1 MTEKIDGRTIRE
13 NAMRAGL
20 ILGGISAA
28 YELIALLPGLVGGIP
43 GALLGGLVFLLRI
56 AKIVYI
62 ISLFKQLILLLAAE
76 YEGVTRRE
84 GFRFGLLASF
94 FSSLIVTGVSLL
106 ILQWLSPDVSA
117 AFSEAMQE
125 MQNTQ
130 GLPPE
135 SLEATERIVDWFSR
149 NYALLSS
156 LTTFFYCIVWGIV
169 LTAIHVQHLPPR
181 ELKNEC

>member
-1 MTEKIDGRTIRE
+1 MNERIDSRIIRE

-28 YELIALLPGLVGGIP
+28 YELISLLPTLTGGIA

-56 AKIVYI
+56 VKVIVI
-62 ISLFKQLILLLAAE
+62 IGLLKQMILRLGAE

-84 GFRFGLLASF
+84 GLRFGFLAAF

-117 AFSEAMQE
+117 AFSEAMKE
-125 MQNTQ
+125 MQGTQ

-135 SLEATERIVDWFSR
+135 SLEATQRVMDWFAR

-156 LTTFFYCIVWGIV
+156 VTTFFYCMVWGIV

-181 ELKNEC
+181 EFRNER

>member
-1 MTEKIDGRTIRE
+1 MNERIDGRIIRE

-28 YELIALLPGLVGGIP
+28 YELIALLPGVAGGFA
-43 GALLGGLVFLLRI
+43 GALLGGLIFLLRI
-56 AKIVYI
+56 VKVIVI
-62 ISLFKQLILLLAAE
+62 IGLLKQMIIRLGAQ

-84 GFRFGLLASF
+84 GLRFGFLAAF
-94 FSSLIVTGVSLL
+94 FSSLIVTGASLL
-106 ILQWLSPDVSA
+106 ILQWLSPDMTA

-135 SLEATERIVDWFSR
+135 SIEAVERTVDWFAR

-156 LTTFFYCIVWGIV
+156 ITNFIYCMVWGIV

-181 ELKNEC
+181 EA